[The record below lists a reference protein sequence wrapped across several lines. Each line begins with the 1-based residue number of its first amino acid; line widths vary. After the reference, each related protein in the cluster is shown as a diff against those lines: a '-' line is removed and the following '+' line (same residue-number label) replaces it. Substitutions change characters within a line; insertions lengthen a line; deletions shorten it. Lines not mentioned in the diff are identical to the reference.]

1 MEKGWTS
8 AQLAAPT
15 NSVRTADE
23 QLCDVGVA
31 GLSLRDITC
40 KRTDASRHR
49 KIAGIK
55 VCTGKLRCDE
65 VAQLVLSTPYGR
77 NKYLICMFST
87 LANTL
92 EELCVSRVIAVTK
105 KIRCVITLICFLHT

>member
-1 MEKGWTS
+1 MKKCWTS
-8 AQLAAPT
+8 ARLAAPA

-23 QLCDVGVA
+23 QLCVHGVA

-49 KIAGIK
+49 KIASIK
-55 VCTGKLRCDE
+55 VCAGKLRCDE

-77 NKYLICMFST
+77 DKYIISMFST

-92 EELCVSRVIAVTK
+92 EELCVSRVIDVTK
-105 KIRCVITLICFLHT
+105 KYAV

>member
-1 MEKGWTS
+1 M
-8 AQLAAPT
+8 AAPA
-15 NSVRTADE
+15 NSVRKADKQMCE
-23 QLCDVGVA
+23 HGVA

-49 KIAGIK
+49 KIASMK
-55 VCTGKLRCDE
+55 VCAGKLRCDE

-105 KIRCVITLICFLHT
+105 KNTLCDNANLLFT